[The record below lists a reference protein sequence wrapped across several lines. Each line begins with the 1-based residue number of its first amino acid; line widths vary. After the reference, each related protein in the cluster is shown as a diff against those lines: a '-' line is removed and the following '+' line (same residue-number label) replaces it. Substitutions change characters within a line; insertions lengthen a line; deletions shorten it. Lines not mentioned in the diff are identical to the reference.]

1 MEQRTNAEDWPAR
14 LIRPW
19 LAEKVPYAAPATPE
33 SIAARL
39 GIRPETLIK
48 LDQNEN
54 PYGCPEPVRQAIYES
69 QKLNRY
75 PDPEARECREAIAE
89 YAGAPL
95 SRIAVGNGAD
105 ELIEVLSRLL
115 INQGDAIVSAVPSF
129 GYYQTVAEMSGAAY
143 RQVERGRNWLL
154 PVDKLIDECQRGV
167 KMLLIGSP
175 NNPTGDT
182 IGTSELLR
190 LVEAPCLV
198 VIDEAYFEF
207 SKETALDTALSRENV
222 VILRSFSKWAGLAGL
237 RIGYGIFPE
246 WLTPYYQTV
255 RPPYSVNAA
264 AQIAALVSL
273 QHRATLMEQVQ
284 LVIDERERL
293 FSAIS
298 ALPYLKPAPSRAN
311 FILCQV
317 DWLKGAELWDMLLR
331 RGIVAR
337 TYGGR
342 LEGYI
347 RFSVGRPEE
356 DDQLIA
362 ALEAIGKEVS
372 GE

>member
-1 MEQRTNAEDWPAR
+1 M
-14 LIRPW
+14 
-19 LAEKVPYAAPATPE
+19 
-33 SIAARL
+33 
-39 GIRPETLIK
+39 
-48 LDQNEN
+48 
-54 PYGCPEPVRQAIYES
+54 
-69 QKLNRY
+69 
-75 PDPEARECREAIAE
+75 
-89 YAGAPL
+89 

-115 INQGDAIVSAVPSF
+115 IDQGDAIVSAVPSF

-222 VILRSFSKWAGLAGL
+222 VILRSFSKWAGLAGIADRL
-237 RIGYGIFPE
+237 RHISRMADTLLPGRC
-246 WLTPYYQTV
+246 V
-255 RPPYSVNAA
+255 RRTASNAA

-298 ALPYLKPAPSRAN
+298 ALTI
-311 FILCQV
+311 F
-317 DWLKGAELWDMLLR
+317 
-331 RGIVAR
+331 
-337 TYGGR
+337 
-342 LEGYI
+342 
-347 RFSVGRPEE
+347 
-356 DDQLIA
+356 
-362 ALEAIGKEVS
+362 
-372 GE
+372 

>member
-1 MEQRTNAEDWPAR
+1 MEQRTNTEDWPAR

-19 LAEKVPYAAPATPE
+19 LAEKEPYAAPATPE
-33 SIAARL
+33 AIAVRL

-54 PYGCPEPVRQAIYES
+54 PYGCPESVRQAIYES
-69 QKLNRY
+69 ERLNRY
-75 PDPEARECREAIAE
+75 PDPEARECREALAE
-89 YAGAPL
+89 YAGAPAG
-95 SRIAVGNGAD
+95 RIVVGNGAD
-105 ELIEVLSRLL
+105 ELIEVLARLL
-115 INQGDAIVSAVPSF
+115 INEGDAIVSATPSF
-129 GYYQTVAEMSGAAY
+129 GYYQTVAEMSGADY
-143 RQVERGRNWLL
+143 REVERGSDWHI
-154 PVDKLIDECQRGV
+154 PVDGLVAECRRGA
-167 KMLLIGSP
+167 KMLLLGSP

-182 IGTSELLR
+182 IEASELSR
-190 LVEAPCLV
+190 LVEVPCVV

-207 SKETALDTALSRENV
+207 SKETALETALSRDNV

-237 RIGYGIFPE
+237 RIGYGILPE
-246 WLTPYYQTV
+246 WLVPYYQTV

-264 AQIAALVSL
+264 AQIAAVVSL
-273 QHRATLMEQVQ
+273 QHRATLLEQVE

-298 ALPYLKPAPSRAN
+298 ALPYLEPAPSRAN
-311 FILCQV
+311 FILCEV
-317 DWLKGAELWDMLLR
+317 SRLSGDELWEMLLR

-337 TYGGR
+337 TYSGR

-356 DDQLIA
+356 NDQLIV
-362 ALEAIGKEVS
+362 ALEAIGEEVS

>member
-1 MEQRTNAEDWPAR
+1 MEPRTSMEDWPAK

-19 LAEKVPYAAPATPE
+19 LAEKEPYAAPATPE

-39 GIRPETLIK
+39 GIPSEQLIK

-54 PYGCPEPVRQAIYES
+54 PYGCPEQVRQAIYES
-69 QKLNRY
+69 ERLNRY

-95 SRIAVGNGAD
+95 GRIAVGNGAD

-115 INQGDAIVSAVPSF
+115 IDQGDAIVSAVPSF
-129 GYYQTVAEMSGAAY
+129 GYYQTVAEMSGAEY
-143 RQVERGRNWLL
+143 RQVERGSDWQI
-154 PVDKLIDECQRGV
+154 PVDELVAKCQRGV

-293 FSAIS
+293 FSTIS

-317 DWLKGAELWDMLLR
+317 DWLKGAELWEMLLR
-331 RGIVAR
+331 RGGSSADLQRPAR
-337 TYGGR
+337 RLHQVLGRAAGRERPIDRQFGGDR
-342 LEGYI
+342 EGSF
-347 RFSVGRPEE
+347 R
-356 DDQLIA
+356 
-362 ALEAIGKEVS
+362 
-372 GE
+372 

>member
-19 LAEKVPYAAPATPE
+19 LADREPYAAPDTPE

-105 ELIEVLSRLL
+105 ELIEVLSRLM
-115 INQGDAIVSAVPSF
+115 IDQGDAIVSAVPSF
-129 GYYQTVAEMSGAAY
+129 GYYQTVAEMSGAVY

-190 LVEAPCLV
+190 LVDAPCLV
-198 VIDEAYFEF
+198 V
-207 SKETALDTALSRENV
+207 
-222 VILRSFSKWAGLAGL
+222 
-237 RIGYGIFPE
+237 
-246 WLTPYYQTV
+246 
-255 RPPYSVNAA
+255 
-264 AQIAALVSL
+264 
-273 QHRATLMEQVQ
+273 H
-284 LVIDERERL
+284 
-293 FSAIS
+293 
-298 ALPYLKPAPSRAN
+298 
-311 FILCQV
+311 
-317 DWLKGAELWDMLLR
+317 R
-331 RGIVAR
+331 RGVFRVQQGNGTRHGSI
-337 TYGGR
+337 
-342 LEGYI
+342 EGK
-347 RFSVGRPEE
+347 RRHPAQLQQVGRPGR
-356 DDQLIA
+356 IA
-362 ALEAIGKEVS
+362 DRLRYISRMADTLLPDGASAVQRQRSGTDCGAGKPSAPGNFDGTGAIGDR
-372 GE
+372 

>member
-1 MEQRTNAEDWPAR
+1 MEPRTSMEDWPAR

-19 LAEKVPYAAPATPE
+19 LAEKEPYAAPATPE

-39 GIRPETLIK
+39 GIPSEQLIK

-54 PYGCPEPVRQAIYES
+54 PYGCPEQVRRAIYES

-89 YAGAPL
+89 YTGAPAG
-95 SRIAVGNGAD
+95 RIAVGNGAD
-105 ELIEVLSRLL
+105 ELIEVLARLL
-115 INQGDAIVSAVPSF
+115 INQGDAIVSTVPSF
-129 GYYQTVAEMSGAAY
+129 GYYQTVAEMSGAEY
-143 RQVERGRNWLL
+143 RQVERGSEWQI
-154 PVDKLIDECQRGV
+154 PVDELVAECQRGV

-207 SKETALDTALSRENV
+207 SKETALDLALSRENV

-255 RPPYSVNAA
+255 RPPYSVNSA
-264 AQIAALVSL
+264 AQIAAVVSL
-273 QHRATLMEQVQ
+273 RHRAALLEQVE

-298 ALPYLKPAPSRAN
+298 ALTYLEPAPSRAN
-311 FILCQV
+311 FILCRV
-317 DWLKGAELWDMLLR
+317 DGLSGAELWEKLLR
-331 RGIVAR
+331 RGIVVR

-342 LEGYI
+342 LDGYI

-356 DDQLIA
+356 NDQLIA
-362 ALEAIGKEVS
+362 ALDAIGEEVS

>member
-1 MEQRTNAEDWPAR
+1 MNSEDWPAK

-19 LAEKVPYAAPATPE
+19 LAEQEPYAAPATPE
-33 SIAARL
+33 AIAARL
-39 GIRPETLIK
+39 GIQPGRLIK

-54 PYGCPEPVRQAIYES
+54 PFGCPEPVRRAIYES
-69 QKLNRY
+69 ERLNRY
-75 PDPEARECREAIAE
+75 PDPEALECREAIAE

-115 INQGDAIVSAVPSF
+115 IEPGDAIVSATPSF
-129 GYYQTVAEMSGAAY
+129 GYYQTVADMSGAEY
-143 RQVERGRNWLL
+143 RQVVRGPDWQI
-154 PVDKLIDECQRGV
+154 PVDELIAECRQGA
-167 KMLLIGSP
+167 KMLLLGSP

-182 IGTSELLR
+182 VCSADLLKM
-190 LVEAPCLV
+190 VEAPCLV
-198 VIDEAYFEF
+198 VVDEAYFEF
-207 SKETALDTALSRENV
+207 SRETALDVALSRENV

-237 RIGYGIFPE
+237 RIGYGILPE
-246 WLTPYYQTV
+246 WLMSYYQTV

-264 AQIAALVSL
+264 AQIAAVASIR
-273 QHRATLMEQVQ
+273 HRRTLLAQVQ

-298 ALPYLKPAPSRAN
+298 ALPYLEPAPSRAN

-317 DWLKGAELWDMLLR
+317 DRLSGAELWEKLLR
-331 RGIVAR
+331 RGIVVR

-342 LEGYI
+342 LEGHI
-347 RFSVGRPEE
+347 RFSVGTQEE
-356 DDQLIA
+356 NDHLIA
-362 ALEAIGKEVS
+362 ALEAIGEEVS

>member
-1 MEQRTNAEDWPAR
+1 M
-14 LIRPW
+14 
-19 LAEKVPYAAPATPE
+19 
-33 SIAARL
+33 
-39 GIRPETLIK
+39 
-48 LDQNEN
+48 
-54 PYGCPEPVRQAIYES
+54 RQAIYES
-69 QKLNRY
+69 ERLNRY
-75 PDPEARECREAIAE
+75 PDPEALECREALAE

-95 SRIAVGNGAD
+95 SRIVVGNGAD
-105 ELIEVLSRLL
+105 ELIEVLARLL
-115 INQGDAIVSAVPSF
+115 IDPGDAVVSATPSF
-129 GYYQTVAEMSGAAY
+129 GYYQTVAEMSGADY
-143 RQVERGRNWLL
+143 REVERGRDWQI
-154 PVDKLIDECQRGV
+154 PVDGLIAECRRGA
-167 KMLLIGSP
+167 KMLLLGSP

-182 IGTSELLR
+182 IGSGDLLR
-190 LVEAPCLV
+190 LVDAPCLV

-207 SKETALDTALSRENV
+207 SRETALDIALSRENV

-264 AQIAALVSL
+264 AQIAAVASIR
-273 QHRATLMEQVQ
+273 HRATLLKQVE

-298 ALPYLKPAPSRAN
+298 ALRYLEPAPSRAN
-311 FILCQV
+311 FILCRV
-317 DWLKGAELWDMLLR
+317 DRLNGAELWEKLLR

-337 TYGGR
+337 TYSGV

-356 DDQLIA
+356 NDQLIA
-362 ALEAIGKEVS
+362 SLVEIGEEIS